1 MIIQSVLSSYLKAL
15 TVVEWATLSA
25 SLAIVNYIGRY
36 VVIQDL
42 IQVSKDCKN
51 DSYYEVDESD

>member
-1 MIIQSVLSSYLKAL
+1 MIIQSVLSSYPKAL

-36 VVIQDL
+36 VAVQDL
-42 IQVSKDCKN
+42 IQVFKDCKN
-51 DSYYEVDESD
+51 DSYYEVDKSD